1 MEPLAGVEPAPGR
14 KGAAQDTTPPRP
26 QTSYRECNTGL
37 DTLLLCLS
45 YSGIKIARVLTG
57 QWVLLAARTDA
68 AVQHPCRCFE
78 KEILCTTQ
86 KPQGSLSL
94 RLLMILLYHGQPLH
108 SIARFAS
115 TQRCRRQTL
124 V

>member
-78 KEILCTTQ
+78 KEILCATQ
-86 KPQGSLSL
+86 KPQGGFPFLTAFDD
-94 RLLMILLYHGQPLH
+94 
-108 SIARFAS
+108 SIIAWNFGF
-115 TQRCRRQTL
+115 L
-124 V
+124 VSFFFVYLI